1 MSGFVQVPGHL
12 APRVLAISGAALAAN
27 TGNTTENTQLT
38 ISVPANSMGPNG
50 FLRIITHWS
59 YTANT
64 NSKTVRVKFGGTT
77 FSSIVHA
84 AGTATTS
91 QFLTLIQNRN
101 ATNSQVG
108 AGSTTTGIQTSAV
121 PAIVTAS
128 IDTTA
133 AVDLVFTAQCVTS
146 GTDSITLD
154 RYIVE
159 VCYAP

>member
-1 MSGFVQVPGHL
+1 MPLYLPKQFRTPYIIAASGL
-12 APRVLAISGAALAAN
+12 ALTN
-27 TGNTTENTQLT
+27 TGDTVENTLAT
-38 ISVPANSMGPNG
+38 ISIPANSLGANG
-50 FLRIITHWS
+50 FLRIISLWS

-64 NSKTVRVKFGGTT
+64 NTKTVRVKFGGTT

-121 PAIVTAS
+121 PAVVTSA

-133 AVDLVFTAQCVTS
+133 AVDLVFTAQCVTA
-146 GTDSITLD
+146 GTDSIVLE
-154 RYIVE
+154 RYTVE
-159 VCYAP
+159 VCYVP